1 MLGIKAA
8 QQESEWKIYKD
19 DRIRS
24 QKKKR
29 NCLTEIC

>member
-1 MLGIKAA
+1 MLGIETP

-24 QKKKR
+24 QKKK
-29 NCLTEIC
+29 EIA

>member
-1 MLGIKAA
+1 MLGIETA

-24 QKKKR
+24 QKKK
-29 NCLTEIC
+29 EIA

>member
-1 MLGIKAA
+1 MLGIETP

-24 QKKKR
+24 QKKKE
-29 NCLTEIC
+29 NA

>member
-1 MLGIKAA
+1 MLGIKTA

-24 QKKKR
+24 QKKR

>member
-24 QKKKR
+24 QKKK
-29 NCLTEIC
+29 EIA